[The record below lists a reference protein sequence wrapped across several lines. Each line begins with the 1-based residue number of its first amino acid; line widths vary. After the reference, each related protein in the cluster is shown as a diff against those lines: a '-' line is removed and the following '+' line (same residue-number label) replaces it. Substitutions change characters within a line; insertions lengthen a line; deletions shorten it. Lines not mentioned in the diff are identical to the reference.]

1 MTKREKGKIKVG
13 SFYKKM
19 EEQGVRVRHRQRKR
33 ERNEERKKEKNKA
46 VYTAS
51 SVACFWAGAVIRLY
65 TLLRALAVSLLIA
78 SSAEKA
84 LSY

>member
-33 ERNEERKKEKNKA
+33 ERGRKKERKKERTSHQEA
-46 VYTAS
+46 YGRQYSCPALYS
-51 SVACFWAGAVIRLY
+51 FWVEVGL
-65 TLLRALAVSLLIA
+65 
-78 SSAEKA
+78 
-84 LSY
+84 